1 MHDVPIAKSALALG
15 VLAVFETTERE
26 GLRGETIEREGLRG
40 NAVGVAVGAALR
52 GLLAATDDGVRARL
66 QPLRRH

>member
-26 GLRGETIEREGLRG
+26 GLRGETIEREGLRS
-40 NAVGVAVGAALR
+40 NAVAVGAALR
-52 GLLAATDDGVRARL
+52 RRLAELAATGTCA
-66 QPLRRH
+66 PLRPS